1 MWYSKV
7 SKDISYI
14 PDAVVYFEAELK
26 AARDDSRIVGN
37 IEKAS
42 ANMPG
47 IVELRYS
54 QLQEIEAILEY
65 LNIELRRLKS
75 QHFRKYLENYQRS
88 LSSRDCEKFVEG
100 EADVIDFEKIIN
112 EFALLRNKWLGIT
125 KALDIKQW
133 QLSNIIKLRV
143 AGMEDATL

>member
-14 PDAVVYFEAELK
+14 PDAVAYFEAELI
-26 AARDDSRIVGN
+26 AAKNDSRIAGN
-37 IEKAS
+37 IEKAA

-54 QLQEIEAILEY
+54 QLQEIEAVLEY

-75 QHFRKYLENYQRS
+75 QHFRKY
-88 LSSRDCEKFVEG
+88 
-100 EADVIDFEKIIN
+100 
-112 EFALLRNKWLGIT
+112 
-125 KALDIKQW
+125 
-133 QLSNIIKLRV
+133 
-143 AGMEDATL
+143 